1 MFQLNAFKKN
11 KITKFHFL
19 KISIWYLINN
29 IIIYSFF
36 PSSKL
41 RVYFLK
47 VFGASIGEN
56 VVIHPYTNIKY
67 PWKLEIGNNCW
78 IGARVWID
86 NISKVK
92 IGNNCC
98 ISQEVYFCTGNHNYK
113 KKEFDLI
120 SEPIDIEDNC
130 WIGAKSILCPGVK
143 IKSNTFIKINTVV
156 KKNY

>member
-143 IKSNTFIKINTVV
+143 IKPNTFIKINTVV